1 MRLLILS
8 SPSIF
13 NDYVILNLLKNFD
26 DVLTIQEDQKYGQIL
41 KRNFRRK
48 NQSFGAKMNRMF
60 FYVYYFLF
68 LKRKAERLFAE
79 KMDFTGKLEPDYK
92 FNSINDARA
101 LQIAEKFSP
110 DLILVFGTSLLR
122 KKWFGLE
129 TPIVNSHLGIIPRY
143 RGWMSWFWAVLEEN
157 FDSVGISIHYVTRI
171 ADGGELILQDRVD
184 IFQLEKID
192 LPHLL
197 LAVTRLV
204 DANIG
209 RAIEKIR
216 QSERAGLDF
225 DTYGYAQKYPHYFEP
240 GITDYFRFASLT
252 RKLNRKR

>member
-8 SPSIF
+8 SPSVY
-13 NDYVILNLLKNFD
+13 NDYVVLNLLKSFD
-26 DVLTIQEDQKYGQIL
+26 DVLTIQEDQNYGQVL

-48 NQSFGAKMNRMF
+48 NQSFGAKVNRLF
-60 FYVYYFLF
+60 FYVYFFLF
-68 LKRKAERLFAE
+68 LKRKAAKLFVE
-79 KMDFTGKLEPDYK
+79 KTDFSGKLEPDHK
-92 FNSINDARA
+92 FMSVNDPRAR
-101 LQIAEKFSP
+101 QIAEEFSP

-122 KKWFGLE
+122 KRWFGLE

-204 DANIG
+204 DVNIG
-209 RAIEKIR
+209 RAIEKIQR
-216 QSERAGLDF
+216 SERADLDF
-225 DTYGYAQKYPHYFEP
+225 DTYGYTKKYPHYFEP
-240 GITDYFRFASLT
+240 GISHYFRFASKA

>member
-13 NDYVILNLLKNFD
+13 NDYVILNLVKNFN
-26 DVLTIQEDQKYGQIL
+26 DVLTIQEDQNYGQVL

-48 NQSFGAKMNRMF
+48 NQSLGAKINRLF
-60 FYVYYFLF
+60 FFVYYFLF
-68 LKRKAERLFAE
+68 LKRKAIKLFE
-79 KMDFTGKLEPDYK
+79 QKMGFSGRLEPDHK
-92 FNSINDARA
+92 FTNINDPGA
-101 LQIAEKFSP
+101 LQAAGEFSP

-122 KKWFGLE
+122 KKWFELGI
-129 TPIVNSHLGIIPRY
+129 PIVNSHLGIIPRY
-143 RGWMSWFWAVLEEN
+143 RGWMSWFWAVLEEK

-192 LPHLL
+192 LPNLL
-197 LAVTRLV
+197 FAVTGLV
-204 DANIG
+204 NKNIAG
-209 RAIEKIR
+209 AIEKI
-216 QSERAGLDF
+216 QSSGKAGLDF
-225 DTYGYAQKYPHYFEP
+225 ETYGYDKKYPHYFEP
-240 GITDYFRFASLT
+240 GITDYFKFASLT

>member
-1 MRLLILS
+1 MKLLILS
-8 SPSIF
+8 SPSVF
-13 NDYVILNLLKNFD
+13 NDYVVLNLIRKFEG
-26 DVLTIQEDQKYGQIL
+26 VLTIQEDQSPVQVL
-41 KRNFRRK
+41 RRNFRRK
-48 NQSFGAKMNRMF
+48 SQSFGSKINRVF
-60 FYVYYFLF
+60 FYIYYFLF
-68 LKRKAERLFAE
+68 LKRKAARLFIE
-79 KMDFTGKLEPDYK
+79 KLDFSGKLEPDHK
-92 FNSINDARA
+92 FKTINDPRA
-101 LQIAEKFSP
+101 LQIAEEFSP

-122 KKWFGLE
+122 KKWFALD

-184 IFQLEKID
+184 IFALEKID

-197 LAVTRLV
+197 FAVTRSV
-204 DANIG
+204 NENIG

-216 QSERAGLDF
+216 QSEGAGLDF
-225 DTYGYAQKYPHYFEP
+225 DTYGYAEKYPHYFEP
-240 GITDYFRFASLT
+240 GITDYFRFASKT